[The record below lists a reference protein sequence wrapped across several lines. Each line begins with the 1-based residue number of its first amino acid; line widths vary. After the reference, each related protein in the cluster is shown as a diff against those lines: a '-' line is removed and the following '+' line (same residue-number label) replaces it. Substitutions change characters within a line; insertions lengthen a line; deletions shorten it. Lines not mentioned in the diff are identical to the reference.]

1 MAEHE
6 HGSMNYE
13 AQEKTFAG
21 FMSFTT
27 KSVIVIL
34 VLLALMAIFIR

>member
-6 HGSMNYE
+6 HGSMDCSE
-13 AQEKTFAG
+13 QQKMFDG

-27 KSVIVIL
+27 KSTIVIIVAL
-34 VLLALMAIFIR
+34 VLMAIFAT

>member
-6 HGSMNYE
+6 HGKMDTR

-21 FMSFTT
+21 FVRLTT
-27 KSVIVIL
+27 WGAGISIAIL
-34 VLLALMAIFIR
+34 VFLALTNA